1 MRRLILMRHAEAE
14 ATSRDGDRGRP
25 LSPRGQDDAR
35 QAGLTLARLGFK
47 PDHAVVSPARRT
59 RQTWDL
65 AAEALGDVELLTPDG
80 LYNAESDILRSE
92 IEALEDQAGCLMVVA
107 HNPGI
112 HALAIELLA
121 DAAASPALLERLA
134 MGFPPGSAAI
144 FGVDDYGRIS
154 WQGYLRPGAT
164 DLT

>member
-25 LSPRGQDDAR
+25 LSPRGLKDAR
-35 QAGLTLARLGFK
+35 QTGQTLARLGYR
-47 PDHAVVSPARRT
+47 PDHALVSPARRT

-65 AAEALGDVELLTPDG
+65 VAEAFGDVELVTPND
-80 LYNAESDILRSE
+80 LYNAEADVLRNE
-92 IEALEDQAGCLMVVA
+92 MEALEDQAGCLLMVA

-112 HALAIELLA
+112 HALAIELLS

-144 FGVDDYGRIS
+144 FGVDEYGRVS